1 MLPITHTQAQA
12 VRVSLNGRMIYQ
24 RPTTLSHVDVARAG
38 RRGRGHTSS
47 IVSFSSTVCTTRSI
61 SSSYTVEVNVG
72 WINIRSEVTQKFPM
86 HLKLMM
92 NVTHG

>member
-1 MLPITHTQAQA
+1 MLR
-12 VRVSLNGRMIYQ
+12 VRG
-24 RPTTLSHVDVARAG
+24 G
-38 RRGRGHTSS
+38 GGGGHTSS